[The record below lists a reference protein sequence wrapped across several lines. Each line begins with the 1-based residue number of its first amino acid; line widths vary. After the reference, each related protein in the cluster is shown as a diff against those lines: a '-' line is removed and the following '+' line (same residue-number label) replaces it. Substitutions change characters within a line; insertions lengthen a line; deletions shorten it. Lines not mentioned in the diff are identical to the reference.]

1 MSKKKALGTDPLSW
15 IKSTADEKEIEE
27 GIEEEV
33 NKSEAA
39 KDAWS
44 AAAAL
49 GNKADA
55 LPEKTE
61 DKTQVEL
68 FGEDAERED
77 ATGRAVPKFE
87 SFGVKLTV
95 RLSDEQLEYL
105 AALERRIMKSRSRG
119 NRAERITKNSIIR
132 AAVNALAKLEIDPS
146 EIGSE
151 ADFESRVAAA
161 VREANRRP

>member
-15 IKSTADEKEIEE
+15 IKSTADEQ
-27 GIEEEV
+27 GV
-33 NKSEAA
+33 GQSEAETA
-39 KDAWS
+39 TQRDAWS
-44 AAAAL
+44 A
-49 GNKADA
+49 ADA

-61 DKTQVEL
+61 AEDVEEGAL
-68 FGEDAERED
+68 
-77 ATGRAVPKFE
+77 GRPAPKFE

-105 AALERRIMKSRSRG
+105 AALERRIMKSRSPG

-132 AAVNALAKLEIDPS
+132 AAVNALAKLEIDAS

-161 VREANRRP
+161 AREAYRRP

>member
-1 MSKKKALGTDPLSW
+1 MSKKKALGMDPLSW

-27 GIEEEV
+27 GAAKGIAEGIEEEV

-39 KDAWS
+39 KGAEKDAWS

-55 LPEKTE
+55 PPEKTE
-61 DKTQVEL
+61 DKTQAEL
-68 FGEDAERED
+68 VGEGAERED

-105 AALERRIMKSRSRG
+105 AALERRIMKSRSPG
-119 NRAERITKNSIIR
+119 NRTERITKNSIIR
-132 AAVNALAKLEIDPS
+132 AA
-146 EIGSE
+146 
-151 ADFESRVAAA
+151 
-161 VREANRRP
+161 